1 VILQDVEEH
10 HVVFDDSALLI
21 AGSGNWTASTLIH
34 YAQTLPGW
42 YVYAPTC
49 ALVEADRR
57 RRGVAEH
64 FASIEKFHIP
74 HLDVVA
80 AISIANETTRS
91 RAHTGYSAKPSA
103 ENPRGAL
110 IATADPER
118 WKGEPVRIIDLT
130 I

>member
-34 YAQTLPGW
+34 FAQTLPGW

-49 ALVEADRR
+49 ALVEADRSR
-57 RRGVAEH
+57 PGVAEH
-64 FASIEKFHIP
+64 FASIETFHLP
-74 HLDVVA
+74 HLDLAA
-80 AISIANETTRS
+80 AIAMANETTWS
-91 RAHTGYSAKPSA
+91 KAHTSHAAKPNA

-118 WKGEPVRIIDLT
+118 WKGEPVRIIGLT
-130 I
+130 V